1 MLSTQNIKLTSC
13 RKFKPRF
20 IGPFSIV
27 KRIGTSAYRLD
38 LPPHMRIHNVFHV
51 GLLKPYVVGTSS
63 GLMPSPVL
71 VDAGDPEFEV
81 EALLKHRQNKRTRG
95 R

>member
-20 IGPFSIV
+20 IGPFSV
-27 KRIGTSAYRLD
+27 LARIGKSAYRLD

-51 GLLKPYVVGTSS
+51 GLLKPYVAGTSS
-63 GLMPSPVL
+63 GPLPSPVL
-71 VDAGDPEFEV
+71 VDDGDAEFEI
-81 EALLKHRQNKRTRG
+81 EAFLKHR
-95 R
+95 